1 MRDKR
6 IADLALCRLIRIR
19 LGELKRENGQ
29 DGGWFLARSVS
40 DTNKGHIRARG
51 MILQHLDCDG
61 LKSLGCFIS
70 HFGPAD
76 PRQALIGK
84 WIGNTHSQNCTLS
97 GRKTSIRFVTVL
109 AGRAAR

>member
-1 MRDKR
+1 M
-6 IADLALCRLIRIR
+6 
-19 LGELKRENGQ
+19 KRENGQ
-29 DGGWFLARSVS
+29 DEGLFIARSVS
-40 DTNKGHIRARG
+40 GTNLMHFRARG

-109 AGRAAR
+109 AGRAAPYRNCAIVSF